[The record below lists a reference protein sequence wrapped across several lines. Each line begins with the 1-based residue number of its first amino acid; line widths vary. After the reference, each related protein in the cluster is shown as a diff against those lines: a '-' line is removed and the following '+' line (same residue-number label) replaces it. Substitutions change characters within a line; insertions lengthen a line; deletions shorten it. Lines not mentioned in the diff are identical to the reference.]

1 MTMNNE
7 TPTARFVRFRG
18 AVCSLAGTV
27 PALGAVVPDFRLS
40 RWWDAERIE
49 VTLDDALAARRP
61 MLLSVVQSV
70 DGPVSQVQVKTF
82 DRQLAEFQ
90 GHVTGLQISSDLP
103 ITINRFFRQEEIT
116 QLVGLSDYYDQNF
129 GRAYGVLIEEPRILT
144 RAVFVADWNGVL
156 RHAEILPE
164 ITLEPDYE
172 AAIAVLRSLVEETP
186 GPTVAVA
193 GGSSE
198 AVSGG

>member
-1 MTMNNE
+1 M
-7 TPTARFVRFRG
+7 
-18 AVCSLAGTV
+18 
-27 PALGAVVPDFRLS
+27 
-40 RWWDAERIE
+40 
-49 VTLDDALAARRP
+49 
-61 MLLSVVQSV
+61 
-70 DGPVSQVQVKTF
+70 
-82 DRQLAEFQ
+82 
-90 GHVTGLQISSDLP
+90 
-103 ITINRFFRQEEIT
+103 
-116 QLVGLSDYYDQNF
+116 
-129 GRAYGVLIEEPRILT
+129 LIEEPRILT